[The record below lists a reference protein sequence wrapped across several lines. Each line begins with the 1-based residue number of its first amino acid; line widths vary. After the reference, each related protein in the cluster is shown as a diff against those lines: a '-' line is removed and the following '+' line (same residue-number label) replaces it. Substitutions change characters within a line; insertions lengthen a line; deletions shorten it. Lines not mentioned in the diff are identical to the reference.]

1 MTPPSP
7 SPSPSPSPTPAAART
22 TAEPAATASR
32 ASADTAPHKGRR
44 RQPRRE
50 RQGAAYIFLSP
61 WILGVVLLT
70 LAPMVVSLYLSFTDY
85 NLFDAPKWVGLRNYR
100 EMFTEDPR
108 YWRSV
113 GTTLLY
119 VCVAVPLKLALALA
133 VALLLNSMRGGKS
146 FYRSAFYAPS
156 LLGASMSIALVW
168 RALFN
173 DGGTVDEILSSIGI
187 HTGGWINDPSLAVFV
202 VVLLTVW
209 QFGAP
214 MVIFL
219 AGLQQIPSDV
229 YEAAALDGA
238 GRWRQFVSVTVPMLS
253 PVLFFN
259 LVLETIQSFQ
269 VFTPAFAVSGGKGGP
284 ADATN
289 FYTLYL
295 YERGFTASHMG
306 YASAMA
312 WVLLLGIGAVTVVL
326 FRTSRSWVFYA
337 NEES

>member
-1 MTPPSP
+1 MSTVSTRAP
-7 SPSPSPSPTPAAART
+7 
-22 TAEPAATASR
+22 
-32 ASADTAPHKGRR
+32 ASARRATTSEAPAGRR
-44 RQPRRE
+44 RPRRE
-50 RQGAAYIFLSP
+50 QQWPAFVFLTPWMLGAI
-61 WILGVVLLT
+61 VLT
-70 LAPMVVSLYLSFTDY
+70 LVPMAVSLYLSFTDY
-85 NLFDAPKWVGLRNYR
+85 NLFDPPQWVGLRNYK
-100 EMFTEDPR
+100 EMLTEDPR
-108 YWRSV
+108 FWRSV

-119 VCVAVPLKLALALA
+119 VVLAVPLKLLLALGA
-133 VALLLNSMRGGKS
+133 AMLLKNLGRGRA

-156 LLGASMSIALVW
+156 LLGASMTIALVW

-173 DGGTVDEILSSIGI
+173 DGGTVPDLLSTLGIG
-187 HTGGWINDPSLAVFV
+187 GGAGWIGNPDLSVFV

-219 AGLQQIPSDV
+219 AGLMQISPDL

-253 PVLFFN
+253 PVVFFN
-259 LVLETIQSFQ
+259 LVLEMIQSFQ
-269 VFTPAFAVSGGKGGP
+269 VFTPAYAISGGDGGP
-284 ADATN
+284 ADSTM

-306 YASAMA
+306 YAAAMA
-312 WVLLLGIGAVTVVL
+312 WLLLIAIGVITLIL

-337 NEES
+337 DEEGR

>member
-1 MTPPSP
+1 MSTVSAKAPAGADRAPGPPRP
-7 SPSPSPSPTPAAART
+7 GGP
-22 TAEPAATASR
+22 
-32 ASADTAPHKGRR
+32 KRR
-44 RQPRRE
+44 RVRRE
-50 RQGAAYIFLSP
+50 KQWPAYVFLTPWMLGAA
-61 WILGVVLLT
+61 VLT
-70 LAPMVVSLYLSFTDY
+70 LVPMAVSLYLSFTDY
-85 NLFDAPKWVGLRNYR
+85 NLFEAPRWVGLRNYT
-100 EMFTEDPR
+100 EMLTEDPR

-119 VCVAVPLKLALALA
+119 VVVAVPLKLVLALGA
-133 VALLLNSMRGGKS
+133 AMLLKNLGRGRS

-156 LLGASMSIALVW
+156 LLGASMTVALVW

-173 DGGTVDEILSSIGI
+173 DGGTVPDLLGAIGVDS
-187 HTGGWINDPSLAVFV
+187 GGWVGDPDLTVFV

-219 AGLQQIPSDV
+219 AGLQQISPDL

-238 GRWRQFVSVTVPMLS
+238 GRWRQFVSITVPMLS
-253 PVLFFN
+253 PVVFFN
-259 LVLETIQSFQ
+259 LVLEMIQSFQ
-269 VFTPAFAVSGGKGGP
+269 VFTPAFAISGGTGGP
-284 ADATN
+284 ADSTM

-306 YASAMA
+306 YAAAMA
-312 WVLLLGIGAVTVVL
+312 WLLLIAIGVVTLVL

-337 NEES
+337 DEEGR

>member
-1 MTPPSP
+1 MSTVSTRAPAGADRAAGPP
-7 SPSPSPSPTPAAART
+7 
-22 TAEPAATASR
+22 EPGG
-32 ASADTAPHKGRR
+32 PKRR
-44 RQPRRE
+44 RRVRRE
-50 RQGAAYIFLSP
+50 KQWPAYVFLTPWMLGAA
-61 WILGVVLLT
+61 VLT
-70 LAPMVVSLYLSFTDY
+70 LVPMAVSLYLSFTDY
-85 NLFDAPKWVGLRNYR
+85 NLFEAPRWVGLRNYT
-100 EMFTEDPR
+100 EMLTEDPR

-119 VCVAVPLKLALALA
+119 VVVAVPLKLVLALGA
-133 VALLLNSMRGGKS
+133 AMLLKNLGRGRS

-156 LLGASMSIALVW
+156 LLGASMTVALVW

-173 DGGTVDEILSSIGI
+173 DGGTVPDLLGAIGI
-187 HTGGWINDPSLAVFV
+187 DTGGWVGDPDLAVFV

-219 AGLQQIPSDV
+219 AGLQQISPDL

-238 GRWRQFVSVTVPMLS
+238 GRWRQFVSITVPMLS
-253 PVLFFN
+253 PVVFFN
-259 LVLETIQSFQ
+259 LVLEMIQSFQ
-269 VFTPAFAVSGGKGGP
+269 VFTPAFAISGGSGGP
-284 ADATN
+284 ADSTM

-306 YASAMA
+306 YAAAMA
-312 WVLLLGIGAVTVVL
+312 WLLLIAIGVVTLVL

-337 NEES
+337 DEEGR

>member
-1 MTPPSP
+1 MSTVSTRAPVR
-7 SPSPSPSPTPAAART
+7 ADRAARPG
-22 TAEPAATASR
+22 APA
-32 ASADTAPHKGRR
+32 GRR
-44 RQPRRE
+44 RDRRE
-50 RQGAAYIFLSP
+50 RQWPAYVFLSP
-61 WILGVVLLT
+61 WMIGAVVLT
-70 LAPMVVSLYLSFTDY
+70 LAPMAVSLYLSFTDY
-85 NLFDAPKWVGLRNYR
+85 NLFDPPHWVGLRNYTD
-100 EMFTEDPR
+100 MLTQDPR

-119 VCVAVPLKLALALA
+119 VVVAVPLKLGLALGA
-133 VALLLNSMRGGKS
+133 AMLLKNLGRGRA

-173 DGGTVDEILSSIGI
+173 DGGSVQHLLSSVGI
-187 HTGGWINDPSLAVFV
+187 NMGGWVGNPHLTVFV
-202 VVLLTVW
+202 VVLLSAW

-219 AGLQQIPSDV
+219 AGLQQISPDL

-253 PVLFFN
+253 PVVFFN
-259 LVLETIQSFQ
+259 LVLEMIQSFQ
-269 VFTPAFAVSGGKGGP
+269 VFTPAFAISGGTGGP
-284 ADATN
+284 ADSTN

-306 YASAMA
+306 YAAAMA
-312 WVLLLGIGAVTVVL
+312 WLLLIAIGVVTLIL

-337 NEES
+337 DEEG

>member
-1 MTPPSP
+1 MTTTATPPP
-7 SPSPSPSPTPAAART
+7 RVAPAVATPQ
-22 TAEPAATASR
+22 
-32 ASADTAPHKGRR
+32 DRR
-44 RQPRRE
+44 RRGQRSGP
-50 RQGAAYIFLSP
+50 AYVFLSP

-70 LAPMVVSLYLSFTDY
+70 LAPMAVSLYLSFTDY
-85 NLFDAPKWVGLRNYR
+85 DLFDPPKWVGLRNYTD
-100 EMFTEDPR
+100 MFTADPR

-119 VCVAVPLKLALALA
+119 VVVAVPLKLALALG
-133 VALLLNSMRGGKS
+133 VALLLSTTRKAKG

-168 RALFN
+168 RALYN
-173 DGGTVDEILSSIGI
+173 DGGTVDELLSSIGI
-187 HTGGWINDPSLAVFV
+187 HTGGWVSDPHLAVFV
-202 VVLLTVW
+202 VALLTAW

-219 AGLQQIPSDV
+219 AGLQQIPADL

-238 GRWRQFVSVTVPMLS
+238 GRWRRFVSVTLPMLS
-253 PVLFFN
+253 PVVFFN

-269 VFTPAFAVSGGKGGP
+269 VFTPAFAISGGNGGP
-284 ADATN
+284 ADSTE

-295 YERGFTASHMG
+295 YERGFSASHMG

-312 WVLLLGIGAVTVVL
+312 WVLLLAIGAVTLVL

-337 NEES
+337 NEGA

>member
-1 MTPPSP
+1 MSTVS
-7 SPSPSPSPTPAAART
+7 T
-22 TAEPAATASR
+22 TAPARPDRPTDPRPPA
-32 ASADTAPHKGRR
+32 GRR
-44 RQPRRE
+44 RRRE
-50 RQGAAYIFLSP
+50 QQWPAYVFLTPWMIGAA
-61 WILGVVLLT
+61 VLT
-70 LAPMVVSLYLSFTDY
+70 LVPMVVSLWLSFTDY
-85 NLFDAPKWVGLRNYR
+85 NLFDPPHWVGLRNYK
-100 EMFTEDPR
+100 EMLTEDPR

-119 VCVAVPLKLALALA
+119 VVVAVPLKLGLALGA
-133 VALLLNSMRGGKS
+133 AMLLKSLGRGRA

-173 DGGTVDEILSSIGI
+173 DGGTVTEVLGSLGI
-187 HTGGWINDPSLAVFV
+187 HTGSWVGDPDLAVYV

-219 AGLQQIPSDV
+219 AGLQQISPEL

-253 PVLFFN
+253 PVVFFN
-259 LVLETIQSFQ
+259 LVLEMIQSFQ
-269 VFTPAFAVSGGKGGP
+269 VFTPAFAVSGGEGGP
-284 ADATN
+284 ADSTL

-306 YASAMA
+306 YAAAMA
-312 WVLLLGIGAVTVVL
+312 WLLLIAIGVITLIL

-337 NEES
+337 DEEGR

>member
-1 MTPPSP
+1 M
-7 SPSPSPSPTPAAART
+7 RT
-22 TAEPAATASR
+22 LSTKAPE
-32 ASADTAPHKGRR
+32 SADGTTGPRAPSRR
-44 RQPRRE
+44 RRPVRE
-50 RQGAAYIFLSP
+50 KQWPAYVFLSP
-61 WILGVVLLT
+61 WMIGAGVVTLL
-70 LAPMVVSLYLSFTDY
+70 PMAVSLYLSFTDY
-85 NLFDAPKWVGLRNYR
+85 NLFDAPNWVGLRNYA
-100 EMFTEDPR
+100 EMLFEDPR

-119 VCVAVPLKLALALA
+119 VLVAVPLKLILALGA
-133 VALLLNSMRGGKS
+133 AMLLKNLNRGRG

-173 DGGTVDEILSSIGI
+173 DGGTVPDVLAALGI
-187 HTGGWINDPSLAVFV
+187 DTGGWVGNPHLAVYT

-219 AGLQQIPSDV
+219 AGLQQISPDL

-238 GRWRQFVSVTVPMLS
+238 GPWRQFVAVTVPMLS
-253 PVLFFN
+253 PVVFFN
-259 LVLETIQSFQ
+259 LVLEIINSFQ
-269 VFTPAFAVSGGKGGP
+269 VFTPAFAVSSGDGGP
-284 ADATN
+284 ADSTL
-289 FYTLYL
+289 FYTLFL

-306 YASAMA
+306 YAAAMA
-312 WVLLLGIGAVTVVL
+312 WLLLLAVGVITLIL

-337 NEES
+337 DEEGR

>member
-1 MTPPSP
+1 M
-7 SPSPSPSPTPAAART
+7 A
-22 TAEPAATASR
+22 
-32 ASADTAPHKGRR
+32 
-44 RQPRRE
+44 
-50 RQGAAYIFLSP
+50 
-61 WILGVVLLT
+61 
-70 LAPMVVSLYLSFTDY
+70 VSLYLSFTDY
-85 NLFDAPKWVGLRNYR
+85 NLFDPPKWVGLRNYSD
-100 EMFTEDPR
+100 MFAGDPR

-119 VCVAVPLKLALALA
+119 VVVAVPLKLAIALG
-133 VALLLNSMRGGKS
+133 VALLLSNTRKAKG

-156 LLGASMSIALVW
+156 LLGASMAVALVW
-168 RALFN
+168 RALYN
-173 DGGTVDEILSSIGI
+173 DGGTVDELLSSIGI
-187 HTGGWINDPSLAVFV
+187 HTGGWVSDPHLAVFV
-202 VVLLTVW
+202 VALLSAW

-219 AGLQQIPSDV
+219 AGLQQIPADL

-238 GRWRQFVSVTVPMLS
+238 GRRRRFVSVTLPMLS
-253 PVLFFN
+253 PVVFFN

-269 VFTPAFAVSGGKGGP
+269 VFTPAFAISGGNGGP
-284 ADATN
+284 ADSTE

-312 WVLLLGIGAVTVVL
+312 WVLLLAIGAVTLVL

-337 NEES
+337 NEGA